1 VLRVMRECPG
11 YSFKQL
17 LLVIRNVPQL
27 KSVSEGLV
35 KDIFEDE
42 IVKK

>member
-1 VLRVMRECPG
+1 MKECPG
-11 YSFKQL
+11 YNFKQL
-17 LLVIRNVPQL
+17 LLVVRNVPQL

-42 IVKK
+42 IAKK